1 MEIKGK
7 NVLITGSANRV
18 GKEIA
23 LSLAK
28 EGANIIIHYFKSA
41 SQADQT
47 MKELKEHNISSKALK
62 ADFNKVSEIKEM
74 INASIE
80 AMGSIDVLINCA
92 SVFYKTPINEL
103 EESHWDNILNIN
115 LKGNFF
121 CCKFAGLHMMK
132 RGFGKII
139 NVTDVGGII
148 PWKDYL
154 PYCISKS
161 AIIAMTKALAK
172 EFSPYVLVNAI
183 APGTILPPDNMNS
196 QVIEKLKEKTLIKK
210 IGSPSDI
217 NECIKFILKS
227 DYVTG
232 SIFIIDGGSLLMCYR

>member
-28 EGANIIIHYFKSA
+28 EGANIIIHYFKSG
-41 SQADQT
+41 SQAKQT
-47 MKELKEHNISSKALK
+47 LKELKEYNISSKAIK
-62 ADFNKVSEIKEM
+62 ADFNKIADIRSMV
-74 INASIE
+74 NASIE
-80 AMGSIDVLINCA
+80 TMGSIDVLINCA

-103 EESHWDNILNIN
+103 EESHWDDIFNIN

-121 CCKFAGLHMMK
+121 CCKYAGLHMVK

-139 NVTDVGGII
+139 NISDVGGII
-148 PWKDYL
+148 LWKDYIA
-154 PYCISKS
+154 YCISKS

-196 QVIEKLKEKTLIKK
+196 QAIEKLKEYTLIKK
-210 IGSPSDI
+210 IGSPFDI
-217 NECIKFILKS
+217 NECIKFIIKS
-227 DYVTG
+227 DYITG
-232 SIFIIDGGSLLMCYR
+232 SIFIIDGGELVNR